1 MISFSPTASTLCRA
15 HFHSQPSGAWCAHT
29 LDPPVPTPCV
39 LLHFISSCDLVTT
52 CTLPTILSLLRG
64 LLSLASLTSHL
75 PDRSLT
81 FSDHASLYFADSS
94 TCAFLMLFLL
104 LLLGPLCS
112 GLSSLLILNHF
123 QGNRSICS
131 SVLCTHMLIC
141 SFLSP
146 AQTSLLSIRSHSQHL
161 KLTKSDCTY
170 VPAWLPENSSSSG
183 SVHDHLEQWFLT
195 SVGIRVSWE
204 VCSVARLHPWG
215 SESVG
220 LGWWS
225 ENLSV

>member
-1 MISFSPTASTLCRA
+1 MLWFPSPPQLPPCAAPTFTASL
-15 HFHSQPSGAWCAHT
+15 PEPGAHT
-29 LDPPVPTPCV
+29 PSTPQFPHPVFCFT
-39 LLHFISSCDLVTT
+39 FSSCDLVTT

-94 TCAFLMLFLL
+94 TCAFLMLLFLGL
-104 LLLGPLCS
+104 LCS

-170 VPAWLPENSSSSG
+170 IPAWLPENSSFSG
-183 SVHDHLEQWFLT
+183 SEHDRLEQWFLT

-220 LGWWS
+220 LGWGS
-225 ENLSV
+225 ENLSF